1 MNVEIIPI
9 AEITPYHQNNRKHG
23 DLQVERIA
31 KSIKDFGFNQ
41 PLVLDS
47 DKTVLVGHGRLLAA
61 KQLGMDALPCLII
74 KGLTEAKKRA
84 YRILDNK
91 LQNDS
96 EWDFEALGLE
106 LGFLEEQGFDLEG
119 WGLDDLKALFPEPE
133 LESFEDD
140 GPGELLKESYIKTGD
155 LIELGPHRVLCGD
168 STSVE
173 DVELL
178 LNNTEPFIMV
188 TDPPYGVDYDP
199 EWRLRAGINKKH
211 QTLAHGL
218 VENDNRADWTETYR
232 LFPGAVVYVWHAGK
246 HSADLVINLRDAG
259 FAIRSQIIWAKP
271 SLVMSRGHY
280 HWQHEPCWYAVREG
294 ISSKWCGDRTQS
306 TIWEI
311 ANMHR
316 TQGKVDDGKTEHS
329 TQKPIECM
337 ARPIRNHG
345 DKNDDVYDPFLGSG
359 TTLIAADQLNRIC
372 YGMEISPQYCQVIL
386 ERYQKYCTKANKAFK
401 CKINGK
407 EFTPPSAL

>member
-173 DVELL
+173 DVERLL
-178 LNNTEPFIMV
+178 DGKVPILMV
-188 TDPPYGVDYDP
+188 TDPPYGVEYDP
-199 EWRLRAGINKKH
+199 EWR
-211 QTLAHGL
+211 
-218 VENDNRADWTETYR
+218 
-232 LFPGAVVYVWHAGK
+232 AVA
-246 HSADLVINLRDAG
+246 
-259 FAIRSQIIWAKP
+259 
-271 SLVMSRGHY
+271 
-280 HWQHEPCWYAVREG
+280 
-294 ISSKWCGDRTQS
+294 
-306 TIWEI
+306 
-311 ANMHR
+311 
-316 TQGKVDDGKTEHS
+316 
-329 TQKPIECM
+329 
-337 ARPIRNHG
+337 
-345 DKNDDVYDPFLGSG
+345 
-359 TTLIAADQLNRIC
+359 
-372 YGMEISPQYCQVIL
+372 
-386 ERYQKYCTKANKAFK
+386 
-401 CKINGK
+401 
-407 EFTPPSAL
+407 

>member
-173 DVELL
+173 DVERLL
-178 LNNTEPFIMV
+178 DGKVPILMV
-188 TDPPYGVDYDP
+188 TDPPYGVEYDP
-199 EWRLRAGINKKH
+199 EWRAGADLGVGKRSK
-211 QTLAHGL
+211 GK
-218 VENDNRADWTETYR
+218 VENDDRMDWSEAFQ
-232 LFPGAVVYVWHAGK
+232 LLPCSVAYVWHAGK
-246 HSADLVINLRDAG
+246 FTSEVQESLHLSDFKIV
-259 FAIRSQIIWAKP
+259 SQIIWTKQHFV
-271 SLVMSRGHY
+271 LSRGDY
-280 HWQHEPCWYAVREG
+280 HWQHEPCWYAVRNDATHNWQG
-294 ISSKWCGDRTQS
+294 ARDQS
-306 TIWEI
+306 TVWDIKNNNSFGNAAKEET
-311 ANMHR
+311 H
-316 TQGKVDDGKTEHS
+316 GHG

-337 ARPIRNHG
+337 ARPI
-345 DKNDDVYDPFLGSG
+345 KNNSKSKDIITDPFLGSG
-359 TTLIAADQLNRIC
+359 TTLIAADQLNRTC

-386 ERYQKYCTKANKAFK
+386 ERYQKYCTKAQKPFK